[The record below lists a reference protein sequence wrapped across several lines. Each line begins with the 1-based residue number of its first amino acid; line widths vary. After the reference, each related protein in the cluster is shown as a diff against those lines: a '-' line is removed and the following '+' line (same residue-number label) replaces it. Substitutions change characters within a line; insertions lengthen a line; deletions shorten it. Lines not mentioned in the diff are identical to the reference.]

1 MIAPLRRRH
10 RAVTTALLAVVPLLY
25 LAAVAVRSEAPVM
38 AELPAPLAGEAPAG
52 GTSAGRVLLEADDLF
67 DRAPITVRLRAGG
80 GDDGDGRILE
90 LAPRAPLAEPEA
102 LAYYSGEP
110 AGAGLPGSAVLLG
123 AMDGTRP
130 RAFPLPAAAAGG
142 GWVSIYALG
151 HQEVVA
157 SAELPATAEGSG
169 P

>member
-1 MIAPLRRRH
+1 
-10 RAVTTALLAVVPLLY
+10 VTTALLAVVPLLY
-25 LAAVAVRSEAPVM
+25 LAAVAARPEAPVM
-38 AELPAPLAGEAPAG
+38 AELPAPLAGDAPAG
-52 GTSAGRVLLEADDLF
+52 RLLLEADDLF
-67 DRAPITVRLRAGG
+67 DRVPITVRLRA

-90 LAPRAPLAEPEA
+90 LTPRAPLAEPEA

-110 AGAGLPGSAVLLG
+110 SGAGLPPAAVLLG

-130 RAFPLPAAAAGG
+130 RTFPLPAAAAGG
-142 GWVSIYALG
+142 GWIVIYALG

-157 SAELPATAEGSG
+157 TAELPAVTEGTE